1 MNEGV
6 RYIPLHL
13 LLCLLR
19 YNSGVWNMSDN
30 STDLHEKEMN
40 VTGHLTELRNRIIV
54 TAVFFVAFFALG
66 FIYVKDIYHFFTA
79 DLSFQLNIISPGET
93 IWLYF
98 TMASLVAIAGTI
110 PVLTYQIWAF
120 IKPGLTD
127 LERKASMAY
136 IPAVF
141 LLFIAGLVF
150 GYYLFVELILP
161 FLLGLS
167 EGMFNEMFTT
177 EKYFKFMLRVTL
189 PFAILFEI
197 PIIAMFLTTIGV
209 LTPEFMRKSRKYA
222 YLILIIIGTIVTPP
236 DFLLQLVV
244 AVPLILLY
252 EISIRLSAFVYRK
265 KLKRHQE
272 FMDQEE
278 L

>member
-1 MNEGV
+1 
-6 RYIPLHL
+6 
-13 LLCLLR
+13 
-19 YNSGVWNMSDN
+19 MSDN
-30 STDLHEKEMN
+30 KSDFNEKDMN

-54 TAVFFVAFFALG
+54 TAVFFIAFFALG
-66 FIYVKDIYHFFTA
+66 FVYVKDIYYFFTA

-98 TMASLVAIAGTI
+98 TMASIVAIAGTI

-120 IKPGLTD
+120 VKPGLTS
-127 LERKASMAY
+127 LEKKASMAY

-141 LLFIAGLVF
+141 ILFIAGLVF
-150 GYYLFVELILP
+150 GYYLFVELVLP

-197 PIIAMFLTTIGV
+197 PIIAMFLTTLGII
-209 LTPEFMRKSRKYA
+209 TPDFMRKTRKYA

-244 AVPLILLY
+244 AIPLIILY
-252 EISIRLSAFVYRK
+252 EVSIRLSNVVYRK
-265 KLKRHQE
+265 KLKKHRE
-272 FMDQEE
+272 FMEQEE